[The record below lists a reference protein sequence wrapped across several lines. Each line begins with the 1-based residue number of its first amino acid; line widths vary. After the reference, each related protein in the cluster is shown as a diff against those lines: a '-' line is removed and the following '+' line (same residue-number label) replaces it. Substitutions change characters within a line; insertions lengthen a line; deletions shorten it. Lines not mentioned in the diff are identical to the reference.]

1 MLEKLAQEI
10 VENCQPFLQQID
22 FNVSVNQLLRGMKP
36 ATGKYRHVTH
46 ANRIPR
52 STPLYIHQ
60 LNDDWFLQNHG
71 HKFRSH
77 HSLFCTGKLDMAGEF
92 GQQHL
97 IFPVGEISYAWSAE
111 VDDLFKLYKDK
122 LQDDPT
128 QVPAET
134 GVRVMGE
141 ILSGLLKKKAY
152 QTDGLVDAIQSG
164 NEIMIFCKEYYAIPQ
179 AEIPAL
185 LNHIVM

>member
-71 HKFRSH
+71 HKFRNWTWPV
-77 HSLFCTGKLDMAGEF
+77 SLDNSILYSLWVKYRTHGLPKLTICSNSTKTNYKTIQHKC
-92 GQQHL
+92 QQ
-97 IFPVGEISYAWSAE
+97 
-111 VDDLFKLYKDK
+111 K
-122 LQDDPT
+122 
-128 QVPAET
+128 
-134 GVRVMGE
+134 
-141 ILSGLLKKKAY
+141 
-152 QTDGLVDAIQSG
+152 
-164 NEIMIFCKEYYAIPQ
+164 Q
-179 AEIPAL
+179 AFASWGRFYPGC
-185 LNHIVM
+185 